1 MNAAAV
7 AIWLRALRAAD
18 ARGLLPPK
26 RSGLT
31 PGELAAEVARHGE
44 DRLLRLVQGWY
55 YPTSYG
61 RVRGALSDEEADRLV
76 AALEAEV
83 VPVEIAPPPP
93 VAEQPPPPPPQM
105 NCELCGFPVVAGRRP
120 HRA

>member
-1 MNAAAV
+1 VNAPAV
-7 AIWLRALRAAD
+7 AIWLRALRAVG
-18 ARGLLPPK
+18 ARGLLPAN
-26 RSGLT
+26 RSELT

-44 DRLLRLVQGWY
+44 DRLVRLVHGWY

-83 VPVEIAPPPP
+83 VPVQPAPPPP
-93 VAEQPPPPPPQM
+93 AAAQPPPPPPQM
-105 NCELCGFPVVAGRRP
+105 NCELCGFPVAAGRSK
-120 HRA
+120 HGA